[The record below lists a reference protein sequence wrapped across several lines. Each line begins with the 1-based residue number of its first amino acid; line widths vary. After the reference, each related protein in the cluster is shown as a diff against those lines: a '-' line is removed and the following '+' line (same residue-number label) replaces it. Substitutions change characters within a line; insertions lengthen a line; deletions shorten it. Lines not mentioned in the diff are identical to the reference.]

1 MIVVRKKDSNPIRGP
16 QLINDLRIA
25 HDNCVQEPWHL
36 TLKRSAQ
43 FTSDVKAMSF
53 SKMGCRVIGHGQVSL
68 AKMPDK

>member
-43 FTSDVKAMSF
+43 FTSDVKAMSL
-53 SKMGCRVIGHGQVSL
+53 SRVIGHGQVSL